1 LDKKKV
7 LFERMTKKVAVPFI
21 AVTGGAG
28 FIGSAVIWGLNQR
41 GREDVLVVD
50 LPDKRKTSANL
61 ECLKFKAY
69 IDKDAFI
76 EKLSSGQLND
86 KIEGIIHMGAESSTT
101 VYDVDYLTQ
110 NNFEYTKQLATWC
123 VKNNKRFVYASS
135 AATYG
140 DGGQGFSDE
149 HSNLE
154 ILKPLNPY
162 AHSKHLFDLWAYKE
176 GLLSKIAGLKYFNC
190 FGPNEYHKAGM
201 RSMALQAFEQ
211 IKQDGKVKLFK
222 SLKSQY
228 KDGEQLRDFIYVKDA
243 IDMTLF
249 IFENEQA
256 NGIFNIGTGKARS
269 FNELVKAV
277 FESMD
282 KEVYPV
288 RDLPASQQAGRSPAT
303 EAMAGDC
310 TPRCNI
316 GVISNGAR
324 IEYIDMPDS
333 IKDKYQYF
341 TQADMAKLIKAG
353 YKGKIRSLQESVSD
367 YVKNYLL
374 KDNSY
379 LESGPGSKF

>member
-110 NNFEYTKQLATWC
+110 NNFEYTKKLAIWC
-123 VKNNKRFVYASS
+123 VENNKRFVYASS

-288 RDLPASQQAGRSPAT
+288 RDRSPSGDRT
-303 EAMAGDC
+303 EVPEALL
-310 TPRCNI
+310 
-316 GVISNGAR
+316 ISNGAR

>member
-1 LDKKKV
+1 MDKKKV

-110 NNFEYTKQLATWC
+110 NNFEYTKKLAIWC
-123 VKNNKRFVYASS
+123 VENNKRFVYASS

-288 RDLPASQQAGRSPAT
+288 RDRSPSGDRT
-303 EAMAGDC
+303 EVPEALL
-310 TPRCNI
+310 
-316 GVISNGAR
+316 ISNGAR